1 MLRYYAERISYFTER
16 IHAEEKTI
24 EQLKQSD
31 VWEEEKRRW
40 LIREAFERIRDFTK
54 ARNELEALYK
64 TLQKG
69 DGKCTT

>member
-16 IHAEEKTI
+16 IHAEQEI
-24 EQLKQSD
+24 IQQLKQSD

-54 ARNELEALYK
+54 AKNELEAIYK

-69 DGKCTT
+69 DKECTT